1 MANKPVKSD
10 KTKSAAQLFK
20 ELAFM
25 GDAAS
30 VAHITANRETMQKA
44 FTGPVQLS
52 NHLEAVAK
60 QVEGLKSPVK
70 PVFKR
75 VQKAL
80 KEGATVAG
88 ALDIALSY
96 AKKPAVKKPAVER
109 IKAAFDK
116 LTPDERVEFLEILA
130 LATPATTPATTPAAP
145 ALV

>member
-1 MANKPVKSD
+1 MTNKTVKTV
-10 KTKSAAQLFK
+10 KTVKSAAQLFK

-30 VAHITANRETMQKA
+30 IAHITENRATMEKA

-52 NHLEAVAK
+52 NHLTQVAK
-60 QVEGLKSPVK
+60 QVEAVKASIK

-80 KEGATVAG
+80 KDGATIAG
-88 ALDIALSY
+88 ALDVALAY

-116 LTPDERVEFLEILA
+116 LTADERVEFLEILA
-130 LATPATTPATTPAAP
+130 LATPATTPATTPAA

>member
-1 MANKPVKSD
+1 MTNKTVKTA
-10 KTKSAAQLFK
+10 KTAKSAAQLFK

-30 VAHITANRETMQKA
+30 IAHIIENRAVMEGA

-60 QVEGLKSPVK
+60 QVEAVKASIK

-80 KEGATVAG
+80 KDGSTIAG

-96 AKKPAVKKPAVER
+96 AKKPTVKKPAVER

-116 LTPDERVEFLEILA
+116 LTADERVEFLEILA
-130 LATPATTPATTPAAP
+130 LATPATAPAAPAAP

>member
-1 MANKPVKSD
+1 MANKPVKTD

-30 VAHITANRETMQKA
+30 VTHITANRVTMEGA

-60 QVEGLKSPVK
+60 QVEAVKASIK

-80 KEGATVAG
+80 NDGASIAG
-88 ALDIALSY
+88 ALDVALSY
-96 AKKPAVKKPAVER
+96 AKKPTVKKPAVER

-116 LTPDERVEFLEILA
+116 LSPDERVEFLEILA
-130 LATPATTPATTPAAP
+130 LATPATPATTPVA